1 MPPDPHA
8 PGLVDV
14 SVVIPAYRAAA
25 TIGRALASVANQT
38 VKPREVIVVVD
49 GSPDETAAQ
58 AEAAA
63 GSMGETDVQVLRV
76 AHGGAGFAR
85 NRGLERA
92 SASFVAF
99 LDADDEWLAEK
110 LERSLAEIEG
120 TRRVL
125 VAHDGWIQDGDETT
139 PNECA
144 RRFREAGDPYVNLYR
159 KGYIDTC
166 SVVVRLDA
174 ALAAGGFDE
183 TLPNAQDFELWLTLL
198 KDPAAQFHVFEAPL
212 VRYHV
217 SAHGIM
223 SHTESRLRCGL
234 RIAVRH
240 AASLRARPGSL
251 LASLWFRIAAIQ
263 YEAACS
269 YARRR
274 QFLRLAGLLVRA
286 PVNLAWATLSHVSG
300 RAKPRAAFIEAGLAH
315 SCADA
320 PS

>member
-1 MPPDPHA
+1 MPPDPHGFA
-8 PGLVDV
+8 DV

-63 GSMGETDVQVLRV
+63 KQLSGTDLHVLRV
-76 AHGGAGFAR
+76 THGGAGFAR

-92 SASFVAF
+92 SAQFVAF
-99 LDADDEWLAEK
+99 LDADDEWLPDK
-110 LERSLAEIEG
+110 LERSLAEIVD

-125 VAHDGWIQDGDETT
+125 VAHDGWIHDGDNATL
-139 PNECA
+139 NECA
-144 RRFREAGDPYVNLYR
+144 RRFRESGDPYVNLYR

-166 SVVVRLDA
+166 SVVIRRAA
-174 ALAAGGFDE
+174 ALGAGGFDE
-183 TLPNAQDFELWLTLL
+183 TLPNAQDFELWLALL

-217 SAHGIM
+217 SEHGIM
-223 SHTESRLRCGL
+223 SRTDSRLRCGL

-240 AASLRARPGSL
+240 AASLRAHPGSVV
-251 LASLWFRIAAIQ
+251 ASLWFRITAIH

-274 QFLRLAGLLVRA
+274 QFLRLAGLLVQA
-286 PVNLAWATLSHVSG
+286 PVNLVRATFLHLSG
-300 RAKPRAAFIEAGLAH
+300 RAKPRAAFIEAALAH
-315 SCADA
+315 RCADA

>member
-1 MPPDPHA
+1 MPSDPRA
-8 PGLVDV
+8 PSLADV
-14 SVVIPAYRAAA
+14 SVVIPAYGAAA
-25 TIGRALASVANQT
+25 TIARALASVANQT

-49 GSPDETAAQ
+49 GSPDETAAE

-63 GSMGETDVQVLRV
+63 GNMGGTDVQVLRV

-92 SASFVAF
+92 SAPFVAF

-110 LERSLAEIEG
+110 LERSLAEIAG

-125 VAHDGWIQDGDETT
+125 VAHDGWIHDGDEVT

-166 SVVVRLDA
+166 SVVVRRDA
-174 ALAAGGFDE
+174 ALGAGGFDE
-183 TLPNAQDFELWLTLL
+183 TLPNAQDFDLWLALL
-198 KDPAAQFHVFEAPL
+198 KDPAAEFHVFEAPL

-217 SAHGIM
+217 SEHGIM
-223 SHTESRLRCGL
+223 SRTESRLRCGL

-240 AASLRARPGSL
+240 AASLRARRGSA
-251 LASLWFRIAAIQ
+251 LASLWFRVCAIH

-274 QFLRLAGLLVRA
+274 RFPRMAALLVQA
-286 PVNLAWATLSHVSG
+286 PVNLIRATFLHVFG
-300 RAKPRAAFIEAGLAH
+300 RAQPRAAFIEAPRRRT
-315 SCADA
+315 CVDA
-320 PS
+320 AP

>member
-1 MPPDPHA
+1 MPPDPCA
-8 PGLVDV
+8 PRLADV

-49 GSPDETAAQ
+49 GSPDETAAA
-58 AEAAA
+58 AEAA
-63 GSMGETDVQVLRV
+63 GPMGETDVQVLRV

-92 SASFVAF
+92 SARFVAF
-99 LDADDEWLAEK
+99 LDADDEWLPEK
-110 LERSLAEIEG
+110 LERSLAEIAG

-125 VAHDGWIQDGDETT
+125 VAHDGWIQHGDEAT

-144 RRFREAGDPYVNLYR
+144 RRFRETGNAYVNLYR

-217 SAHGIM
+217 SEHGIM
-223 SHTESRLRCGL
+223 SHTESRLRCGF

-240 AASLRARPGSL
+240 AASLRARPGSV
-251 LASLWFRIAAIQ
+251 LASLGFRIVAIH

-274 QFLRLAGLLVRA
+274 RFLRLAGLLARA
-286 PVNLAWATLSHVSG
+286 PVNLAWATLSHLSG
-300 RAKPRAAFIEAGLAH
+300 RAKPRAAFIAAGLTRT
-315 SCADA
+315 CADA